1 LSDDDDFDNL
11 MPPTRDQHEK
21 KYGDTLVGQYSDRK
35 SNQNDEEPP
44 KPTADVLMSR
54 NLRGGVQKGFNF
66 AFSDDD
72 DSPSPQRNNRSLDD
86 EDD

>member
-1 LSDDDDFDNL
+1 
-11 MPPTRDQHEK
+11 MPPTRDQHMQ
-21 KYGDTLVGQYSDRK
+21 KYGDSLVGQYSDRK

-72 DSPSPQRNNRSLDD
+72 DDTPSPSPQKEPSPAGAD
-86 EDD
+86 